1 MYTLSFAPES
11 ISQVARFYGFPVLL
25 AEEVQVAMH
34 LGGELLVRKA
44 QEKTWE
50 VFEHPTGELAGEIE
64 EVQDSPYEVQIVS
77 KAKYSERRERG
88 FSGMTDSLGRY
99 YPNDPG
105 KPFMEPTLEE
115 NEQEVMI
122 MIEQGVARALQ
133 RLAVGE

>member
-1 MYTLSFAPES
+1 MFEMSFAPQS
-11 ISQVARFYGFPVLL
+11 IKEIRAFYGFPVLL

-50 VFEHPTGELAGEIE
+50 VFEHPSGELASEIE
-64 EVQDSPYEVQIVS
+64 EVQGSPYEVQIVS
-77 KAKYSERRERG
+77 KAKYSERREKG

-99 YPNDPG
+99 YPNDIA
-105 KPFMEPTLEE
+105 KPFMLPTLED

-122 MIEQGVARALQ
+122 MIEQGVARSLQ
-133 RLAVGE
+133 RLVMGE